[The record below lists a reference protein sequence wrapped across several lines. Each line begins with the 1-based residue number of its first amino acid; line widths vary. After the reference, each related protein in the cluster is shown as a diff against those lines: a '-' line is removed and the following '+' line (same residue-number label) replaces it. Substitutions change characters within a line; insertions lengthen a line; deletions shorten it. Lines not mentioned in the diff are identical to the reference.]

1 MINFEV
7 YKENAKERLSYISL
21 DTPHAFIRALE
32 DIVKLCEYG
41 QKLET
46 ENQTLQKRIQELEQ
60 QRKWL
65 AHKCEDLSN
74 NPEDFFMPYGVSA
87 ETWIERAAQATKE

>member
-1 MINFEV
+1 MLNFEI
-7 YKENAKERLSYISL
+7 YKENAEERLSYTSS
-21 DTPHAFIRALE
+21 DTPRSFIRALE

-46 ENQTLQKRIQELEQ
+46 ENQMLQKRIQELEQ

-65 AHKCEDLSN
+65 AKKCEELSDDV
-74 NPEDFFMPYGVSA
+74 EDSFMPYHIPA